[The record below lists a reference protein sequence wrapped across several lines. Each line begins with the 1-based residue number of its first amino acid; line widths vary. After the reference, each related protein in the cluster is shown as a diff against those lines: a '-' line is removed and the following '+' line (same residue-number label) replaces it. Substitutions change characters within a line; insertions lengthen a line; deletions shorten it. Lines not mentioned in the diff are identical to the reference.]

1 MAKQWYVVHTYSG
14 YENKVKELLEERVKA
29 YTFEE
34 AFGDILV
41 PAEDVEEIIKIK
53 GTKGIKGE
61 KKVKTSSRKFF
72 PGYLLVQMDL
82 NNETW
87 HLVRNTPKVTG
98 FIGGKNKPIAIP
110 DEAVN
115 DIIQKIKEGKLR
127 PKPKVSFE
135 KGDSVLIVEG
145 PFANFNGTVEDVKP
159 EKARLKVLVSIF
171 GRPTPIEL
179 EFAQVKKN

>member
-1 MAKQWYVVHTYSG
+1 MHMAKQWFVVHTYSG

-53 GTKGIKGE
+53 GLKGE

-98 FIGGKNKPIAIP
+98 FIGGKNKPIPIP

>member
-1 MAKQWYVVHTYSG
+1 MLMAKQWFVVHTYSG
-14 YENKVKELLEERVKA
+14 YENKVKELLDERVKA
-29 YTFEE
+29 YKYEE

-41 PAEDVEEIIKIK
+41 PAEDVEEIIK
-53 GTKGIKGE
+53 GMKGE

-72 PGYLLVQMDL
+72 PGYLLVQMEL

-98 FIGGKNKPIAIP
+98 FIGAKNKPSAIP
-110 DEAVN
+110 DETVN

-145 PFANFNGTVEDVKP
+145 PFSNFNGTVEDVKP

-179 EFAQVKKN
+179 EFVQVKKN